1 MKRKRKKDRQPIVDN
16 ESSAESKSDSISD
29 YLYELSN
36 SVCEEEVSRGE
47 FDTQLSLWKEKWRQR
62 PLEYWQKYYKL
73 PSEIKNDG
81 NRDKPS

>member
-1 MKRKRKKDRQPIVDN
+1 MKRNRKKVQQPIVENKFSTEQKD
-16 ESSAESKSDSISD
+16 DSISD

-36 SVCEEEVSRGE
+36 AVCDEEVSREE
-47 FDTQLSLWKEKWRQR
+47 FDTQLSQWKEKWRQH

-81 NRDKPS
+81 NLR